1 MFTCLNVL
9 QKIFSNKFN
18 NNSFHII
25 SLSKINLKIQNIY
38 IKPILNSLNTDVYA
52 SKLLI
57 KVKM

>member
-1 MFTCLNVL
+1 MFY
-9 QKIFSNKFN
+9 KISSVI
-18 NNSFHII
+18 NSIYSEQQLFT